1 MEKNFK
7 YILIFIFIVCLLIP
21 ISCINIFAVNYT
33 AYTYYYHSSISSSQS
48 YDDIATFENWEKI
61 IIDNTEY
68 INNGQYS
75 TLYLNVRTRT
85 NYSITF
91 NIYAYNINTSSYSY
105 FLQISNITLRD
116 TYNKMYLDKIQI
128 YYNDNTYLHIYSSY
142 SNNASLSGYGNRL
155 VYNRDYYVKD
165 YFSNND
171 YYYIQSYYGSS
182 LYYTYKFDA
191 KFILATPSVISF
203 NKTYNLSFYNNDILY
218 DSITISGAS
227 ASGYAPYEEIS
238 QIKYGNT
245 IVYDNSVWSSGY
257 NSTLR
262 YNQNMTMPDVMQ
274 LNIDCDNIVTFYV
287 QLYYVYSEYSQTY
300 NIGTFYNKSQ
310 EFNSIQVNGLT
321 IGDNK
326 FSSIDTIYYN
336 DIKVY
341 ENNNFIN
348 SFDENL
354 YYMYNNINISDIN
367 TACNNIVIFTKTH
380 IQPTTDD
387 DILYGVGNI
396 LTIIKDFA
404 NMLLLNKV
412 TIYCCVAIPLL
423 SFAVFIVV
431 KLKNG
436 NDGDNKIN

>member
-1 MEKNFK
+1 MKKKNFK

-21 ISCINIFAVNYT
+21 ISCINIFAYNYT
-33 AYTYYYHSSISSSQS
+33 NYYACTLSSNSTSIIISFNGFESFTYNNITYKQEDYPFMSYGITIKNSYVEFYIYDDEDGIDVETLTINNNDVFYIESYQIKFGTTNSSNTTYNTLNGYGSKINNNTYYNTSNISDVYINVNWSTNSSYNKYLTMSIGVPQSSIS
-48 YDDIATFENWEKI
+48 
-61 IIDNTEY
+61 
-68 INNGQYS
+68 
-75 TLYLNVRTRT
+75 
-85 NYSITF
+85 
-91 NIYAYNINTSSYSY
+91 
-105 FLQISNITLRD
+105 
-116 TYNKMYLDKIQI
+116 
-128 YYNDNTYLHIYSSY
+128 
-142 SNNASLSGYGNRL
+142 
-155 VYNRDYYVKD
+155 
-165 YFSNND
+165 
-171 YYYIQSYYGSS
+171 
-182 LYYTYKFDA
+182 FD
-191 KFILATPSVISF
+191 
-203 NKTYNLSFYNNDILY
+203 KTYNLSFYNNDILY

-227 ASGYAPYEEIS
+227 ASGYAPFEEIS

-274 LNIDCDNIVTFYV
+274 LNIDCENIVTFYV

-326 FSSIDTIYYN
+326 FSSINTIYYN

-348 SFDENL
+348 SYNQNL
-354 YYMYNNINISDIN
+354 QYMYNDIDITSLN
-367 TACNNIVIFTKTH
+367 TACNNIIVFTKTH